1 MKTINKIKN
10 ISLLL
15 VLIIMAGCEDQL
27 DLAPETSY
35 SDEQVFST
43 EEGVESAINGMWAT
57 YVGYDYHGF
66 KFHQIL
72 NPNSGRFNDKNGSA
86 TRDAASLNTV
96 PTNTVLN
103 ALWKG
108 MYRAINNANIIIYN
122 LENTSIELTNLNTSL
137 GQAYFIR
144 AITYFELV
152 QLFGAIPLRVEPTT
166 NNTLHIARTPT
177 NEVYAVIISDLNKAS
192 QLLPERGEY
201 RHERPIKYAANAFLS
216 KVYMR
221 LAGEDGGDPS
231 LWKNA
236 YDEAI
241 KVVGNYTLLSS
252 YNTLFQIDPMTQ
264 NTEESI
270 LELQYGLIGASRS
283 NDIARTFTPSNY
295 YLYDRSI
302 RTFGRVKPNKEIY
315 DQHVNQYPG
324 DPRIEATFIH
334 DSYQDNRGKTKKV
347 YPVQKKGTNGFTY
360 VKKYL
365 DPSYNGTTSERNMI
379 KMRYAEI
386 LLMLAEIENELNGP
400 GNAYQYV
407 NQVLERARNTEGTTE
422 PADWSGMT
430 QDEFRLRI
438 MKERQF
444 ELLAEGQDWFD
455 TRRRG
460 WDYFLNEIILVHNS
474 TPNLDLPKD
483 YIYSDDKR
491 SMLLPIPS
499 SEIAGN
505 QKINESDQNP
515 GY

>member
-1 MKTINKIKN
+1 MKTFYKIKN

-15 VLIIMAGCEDQL
+15 VLTIVFGCQDQL

-35 SDEQVFST
+35 NEEQVFSS
-43 EEGVESAINGMWAT
+43 EEGVESVINGMWT
-57 YVGYDYHGF
+57 RYVGSDYHGF

-72 NPNSGRFNDKNGSA
+72 NPNSGRFNDKNSAA
-86 TRDAASLNTV
+86 TRDAASLNTT
-96 PTNTVLN
+96 PENTTLS

-108 MYRAINNANIIIYN
+108 AYSTINNANIIISN
-122 LENTSIELTNLNTSL
+122 LENSSIDLTNKESSL
-137 GQAYFIR
+137 GQAYLLR
-144 AITYFELV
+144 GITYFDLV
-152 QLFGAIPLRVEPTT
+152 QSFGAIPLRTEPT
-166 NNTLHIARTPT
+166 NSNTLHVARTPKD
-177 NEVYAVIISDLNKAS
+177 EVYAQIISDLNKAS
-192 QLLPERGEY
+192 QLLPGRGEY
-201 RHERPIKYAANAFLS
+201 RSERPINYAANAFLS

-221 LAGEDGGDPS
+221 MAGEDGGDPS
-231 LWKNA
+231 LWQDA

-241 KVVGNYTLLSS
+241 KVVGQYSLLPS
-252 YNTLFQIDPMTQ
+252 YNTLFQIDPIVE

-270 LELQYGLIGASRS
+270 LELQYGLIGGNRS
-283 NDIARTFTPSNY
+283 NDIARTYTPSNY
-295 YLYDRSI
+295 YLYPTSI

-315 DQHVNQYPG
+315 DQHVAQYPG
-324 DPRIEATFIH
+324 DARIDATFIH
-334 DSYQDNRGKTKKV
+334 DEYQDNRGRTKRV
-347 YPVQKKGTNGFTY
+347 YPAQQTGTNGFTY
-360 VKKYL
+360 VKKYV
-365 DPSYNGTTSERNMI
+365 DPTYNGITSERNMI

-386 LLMLAEIENELNGP
+386 LLMLAETENELNGP

-407 NQVLERARNTEGTTE
+407 NQVLTRARNTGGATE
-422 PADWSGMT
+422 PANWSGMT

-460 WDYFLNEIILVHNS
+460 WDYFYNQVILVHNN

-483 YIYSDDKR
+483 YIYSEDQR

-505 QKINESDQNP
+505 QKISESDQNP